1 MLSTASW
8 LMLSLRSRIFCWV
21 CSCCSWSVY
30 IQPDQLLLCTWCCE
44 NWSAAALLSC
54 FKATAGLHCIQ
65 GKPEWTARQNTQG
78 LKQDY
83 LLTPIYFSSR
93 ECHGSPKPDLQSHS
107 HHLHVHIGLAAPA
120 APLPP
125 LQVQPGQ
132 PPCCT
137 ARAARPVQ
145 PQRPHCLSSSQRQ
158 SPYTK
163 TKMCVGTSPTWFL
176 RLIAQR
182 SVQTVPC
189 ARQWCLFC
197 ASVAAGFA
205 LLTLSIKT

>member
-78 LKQDY
+78 LKQEY

-93 ECHGSPKPDLQSHS
+93 ECLGSPKPDLQSHS

-137 ARAARPVQ
+137 EGLQ
-145 PQRPHCLSSSQRQ
+145 GLSS
-158 SPYTK
+158 
-163 TKMCVGTSPTWFL
+163 L
-176 RLIAQR
+176 RGH
-182 SVQTVPC
+182 T
-189 ARQWCLFC
+189 
-197 ASVAAGFA
+197 ASVAAKGKA
-205 LLTLSIKT
+205 HIPKPKCVLAHLPPGSSDS